1 MKLLISKYIWV
12 ALFLCLPGCS
22 KLFPTSI
29 PSTPTGVHVIAGDS
43 SATVYWDMVPGVTYF
58 VYWAPLPTLTPSICG
73 TNPLCGAAAG
83 VTSPYVI
90 SNVNPPL
97 TNGTTYS
104 LTING
109 TINGGIGGPSSPSQ
123 QFTPQLAGTSWA
135 QGTTLGN
142 DLRGVTYGTIY
153 DVADYGIINPGVNL
167 GPGFVAVGTNGTL
180 VSSADISNLNG
191 FLTWTALANP
201 LQSANLYAISN
212 SGATYLAV
220 GAGGTMLYSSY
231 YALNWTPLTPVTAYD
246 LYAVSFTG
254 VFIAVGQH
262 GTLLSSDPTGTSW
275 TTQTLPSSVANT
287 NLNGIAAGAGLYVV
301 VGDNG
306 TLLTSPDANSDWI
319 ADPTVP
325 LLTSSAN
332 LKGVTFGNVYS
343 ATTGITTS
351 TFVAVGSNGV
361 VLTSVFNGI
370 NWTSWTPTPVSSYP
384 INAVTFGHQFV
395 AVDNIGNTFT
405 SLDGYT
411 WTNQTPTAFGALNS
425 VTSGSYDYSAVG
437 VGGITF
443 HSM

>member
-246 LYAVSFTG
+246 LYAVSFAG
-254 VFIAVGQH
+254 LFIAVGQN
-262 GTLLSSDPTGTSW
+262 GTLLTSDLTGTIW
-275 TTQTLPSSVANT
+275 TTQNSGTTVD
-287 NLNGIAAGAGLYVV
+287 LNGIAAGNGLYVA
-301 VGDNG
+301 VGNAG
-306 TLLTSPDANSDWI
+306 TLLTSIDAANWT
-319 ADPTVP
+319 AATVP
-325 LLTSSAN
+325 SSAN
-332 LKGVTFGNVYS
+332 LKSVTFGNVYS
-343 ATTGITTS
+343 LITGLTTS

-370 NWTSWTPTPVSSYP
+370 NWTSWTQTTISSTQ

-395 AVDNIGNTFT
+395 AVDETGNTFT

-411 WTNQTPTAFGALNS
+411 WTNPIPASPNSYVPLNS
-425 VTSGSYDYSAVG
+425 VINGSYDYSAVG

-443 HSM
+443 HSI